1 MLKLDKGDL
10 EAIAKN
16 RTNKQ
21 KLVRV
26 LLWTLIA
33 VAIVCVIT
41 SFVLP
46 VVSCC
51 VAWVMYLLLA
61 IFVGLFISL
70 MLVWN
75 RRYSKLLEQIKKE
88 HNDKNIAKQ

>member
-16 RTNKQ
+16 RTNRQ

-26 LLWTLIA
+26 LLWTLVA

-61 IFVGLFISL
+61 IFVGLFVSL
-70 MLVWN
+70 MLIWN
-75 RRYSKLLEQIKKE
+75 IRYNKILERIKKE
-88 HNDKNIAKQ
+88 YNDKNTTKQ

>member
-1 MLKLDKGDL
+1 MLRLDKGDL

-21 KLVRV
+21 RLVRI
-26 LLWTLIA
+26 LLWVMIA

-41 SFVLP
+41 SFILP

-51 VAWVMYLLLA
+51 IAWVMYLLLA
-61 IFVGLFISL
+61 IFIGLFISL
-70 MLVWN
+70 MLIWN
-75 RRYSKLLEQIKKE
+75 RRYGKLLEKIKKE
-88 HNDKNIAKQ
+88 YK

>member
-1 MLKLDKGDL
+1 MLKLDKSDL

-16 RTNKQ
+16 RANKQ
-21 KLVRV
+21 KLIRV
-26 LLWTLIA
+26 LLWVLIA
-33 VAIVCVIT
+33 VAVVCVVT
-41 SFVLP
+41 SFILP

-61 IFVGLFISL
+61 IFVGLFVSL

-75 RRYSKLLEQIKKE
+75 RRYNKLLEQIKKE